1 MDYIEVPL
9 QPSEPPFESAVESLR
24 NRCGV
29 QYYSVVY
36 DISFVAV
43 ILRLPFREVASL
55 KLHRPPVFCWPSI
68 ISAGIFV
75 ALSAS
80 SGWFT
85 CRHVDLQLNVI
96 RKALVWF
103 RFAEN

>member
-9 QPSEPPFESAVESLR
+9 QLSEPPFESAVESLR

-55 KLHRPPVFCWPSI
+55 KLHR
-68 ISAGIFV
+68 
-75 ALSAS
+75 S
-80 SGWFT
+80 SCLLLAIEYIRW
-85 CRHVDLQLNVI
+85 DL
-96 RKALVWF
+96 RSPG
-103 RFAEN
+103 